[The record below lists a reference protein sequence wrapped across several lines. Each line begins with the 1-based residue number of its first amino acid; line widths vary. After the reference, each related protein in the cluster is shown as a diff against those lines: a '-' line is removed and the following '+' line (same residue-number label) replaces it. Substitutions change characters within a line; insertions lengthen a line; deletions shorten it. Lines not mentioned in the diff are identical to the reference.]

1 MLNGESVGTIYV
13 DIKANDKFTTD
24 FTKFMRDAENSAVSF
39 ERKQSQILNSIAEK
53 WKKGRSFLDPAS
65 QGLFENPPRIYEF
78 WKRYLEVMIDDV
90 EQKTEALT
98 RLLEGSK
105 GKPSIP
111 EVNLRALEDLLKYE
125 KLLKAEQVKLA
136 KDYYS
141 RLKFEDDN
149 YYTWRVQQI
158 NQEADLFKK
167 RLGDKFDTDKF
178 ITSEMKKLGE
188 EFEKFQT
195 SKTTTKATEP
205 PKENWMI
212 PTSAQ
217 NPTGSDIW
225 DSHNI
230 NTTPSPF
237 MPNSEG
243 LLRTVPVPPKPP
255 LPSWNTEQLFK
266 DFIESSRTGQIAFE
280 AFSDSV
286 AKSLAFIHIRL
297 ASDASSMEKI
307 WGNMIN
313 SMIDQVTQLIA
324 KWAVLNFVGAV
335 FGFGGINLGS
345 FLGLSDSESG
355 KGGKNLGSF
364 VGMKLAAGGDFI
376 VPQGY
381 ANDSYPML
389 VQSGE
394 RVRVTPTGKVGEEAQ
409 LLARLI
415 NAVEANTLDRRMIG
429 NRPVIIQ
436 PRISISNRDLT
447 KEVSK
452 TNKTITKEGW
462 KSD

>member
-24 FTKFMRDAENSAVSF
+24 FTKFMRDAENSAVSA
-39 ERKQSQILNSIAEK
+39 ERKLSQKITEMIANEK
-53 WKKGRSFLDPAS
+53 RRKLD
-65 QGLFENPPRIYEF
+65 QLFNANNLLSDNGYKWIMSYMDA
-78 WKRYLEVMIDDV
+78 LVDDV
-90 EQKTEALT
+90 QEKAD
-98 RLLEGSK
+98 RLAKRLEKIDIKVDTTAS
-105 GKPSIP
+105 
-111 EVNLRALEDLLKYE
+111 ENLFDLLKYE

-167 RLGDKFDTDKF
+167 RLGDKFDTAKF
-178 ITSEMKKLGE
+178 ITGEMKKLGE
-188 EFEKFQT
+188 EFDKFQAD
-195 SKTTTKATEP
+195 KATTKATEP

-212 PTSAQ
+212 PTSAS
-217 NPTGSDIW
+217 NPNGSDIW

-243 LLRTVPVPPKPP
+243 LLRTLPVPPKPP

-280 AFSDSV
+280 AFSASV
-286 AKSLAFIHIRL
+286 AQSLDFIHIRL

-313 SMIDQVTQLIA
+313 SMIDQVTKLIA

-376 VPQGY
+376 VPPGFP
-381 ANDSYPML
+381 NDSYPML

-394 RVRVTPTGKVGEEAQ
+394 RVRVTPSGKVGEEIFILNQIKDAIQAQ
-409 LLARLI
+409 SLNQLNNRNPQPNVNIQIDGRTLFKT
-415 NAVEANTLDRRMIG
+415 VEKIG
-429 NRPVIIQ
+429 QKSR
-436 PRISISNRDLT
+436 
-447 KEVSK
+447 
-452 TNKTITKEGW
+452 KEGW
-462 KSD
+462 KGENRY